1 MRAAVLHEQRKPMTT
16 EEVELQ
22 DPRDGEVLVR
32 MAASGVCHSCLHAA
46 DGSWA
51 TPKLPMVLGDEG
63 AGTVEKVGPGVKTL
77 QPGDHVILSWA
88 PTCGRC
94 RYCVSGR
101 PVLCERRPPP
111 GCMYDGTTRM
121 SWRGQPVYHYAH
133 VATFGAMTVV
143 PEDCAIP
150 VRKDMPLDKAALIG
164 CSVTTGLCSVLN
176 VAQVPAG
183 ASMAVFGTG
192 GIGLNA
198 IQGGPISNAYPV
210 IAVDVNDNKLEYA
223 RGFGATH
230 LVNASR
236 EDPVEAI
243 KRITGAG
250 VQYAFVAVGDAKAAE
265 QAFEATEPGGTC
277 VVIGLPQVGARIS
290 VEASKLVGPMRV
302 LRGSSYGGA
311 RTFVDFPRLVDLYLN
326 GKLKLD
332 ELITRRYDVSEANE
346 AFRALA
352 AFPFQAAER
361 RLIPSE
367 ARIAS
372 RCFGSRRSSA
382 RARPMR
388 TSLES
393 RADSA

>member
-1 MRAAVLHEQRKPMTT
+1 MRAAVLFEQRKPLGT
-16 EEVELQ
+16 EEIELA
-22 DPRDGEVLVR
+22 DPKDGEVLVR

-63 AGTVEKVGPGVKTL
+63 AGVVEKIGPGVKSL
-77 QPGDHVILSWA
+77 AVGDHVILSWA

-101 PVLCERRPPP
+101 PVLCERRPPG

-121 SWRGQPVYHYAH
+121 TLRGQPVYHYGT
-133 VATFGAMTVV
+133 VATFGSQTVV

-150 VRKDMPLDKAALIG
+150 IRKDMPLDKAALIG

-198 IQGGPISNAYPV
+198 IQGGPITSAYPV
-210 IAVDVNDNKLEYA
+210 IAVDVNDAKLEYA
-223 RGFGATH
+223 RSFGATH
-230 LVNASR
+230 LVNAAK

-243 KRITGAG
+243 RRLTGGAG
-250 VQYAFVAVGDAKAAE
+250 AAYTFVAVGSAQAIE
-265 QAFEATEPGGTC
+265 QAFDATEPGGTC
-277 VVIGLPQVGARIS
+277 VAIGLPATG
-290 VEASKLVGPMRV
+290 SKVAIDAGRLVGPMRI

-311 RTFVDFPRLVDLYLN
+311 RTFVDFPRLVDLYLT

-352 AFPFQAAER
+352 AGEVAR
-361 RLIPSE
+361 GLIV
-367 ARIAS
+367 
-372 RCFGSRRSSA
+372 F
-382 RARPMR
+382 
-388 TSLES
+388 
-393 RADSA
+393 

>member
-1 MRAAVLHEQRKPMTT
+1 MRAAVLFEQRKPLGV

-51 TPKLPMVLGDEG
+51 SMKVPMVLGDEG
-63 AGTVEKVGPGVKTL
+63 AGIVEKVGPGVSSL
-77 QPGDHVILSWA
+77 QVGDHVILSWA

-121 SWRGQPVYHYAH
+121 TLRGQPVYHYGT
-133 VATFGAMTVV
+133 VATFGSKTVV
-143 PEDCAIP
+143 PENCAIP
-150 VRKDMPLDKAALIG
+150 IRKDFPLDKAALIG

-198 IQGGPISNAYPV
+198 IQGGPISSAYPV
-210 IAVDVNDNKLEYA
+210 IAVDVNDAKLEYA
-223 RGFGATH
+223 REFGATH
-230 LVNASR
+230 VVNASN
-236 EDPVEAI
+236 ENPVDAI
-243 KRITGAG
+243 RRLTGGNG
-250 VQYAFVAVGDAKAAE
+250 VAYSFVAVGSTQAAE
-265 QAFEATEPGGTC
+265 QAFESTEPGGTC
-277 VVIGLPQVGARIS
+277 VVIGLPSTGSRIS
-290 VEASKLVGPMRV
+290 IDPSTLVGPMRV
-302 LRGSSYGGA
+302 LRGSAYGGA
-311 RTFVDFPRLVDLYLN
+311 SVFVDFPRLVEMNLN
-326 GKLKLD
+326 GQLKLD

-352 AFPFQAAER
+352 AGEVAR
-361 RLIPSE
+361 GLIVFE
-367 ARIAS
+367 
-372 RCFGSRRSSA
+372 
-382 RARPMR
+382 
-388 TSLES
+388 
-393 RADSA
+393 

>member
-1 MRAAVLHEQRKPMTT
+1 MRAAVLHEQRQPLVI
-16 EEVELQ
+16 EEIELA

-51 TPKLPMVLGDEG
+51 GVNVPMVLGDEG
-63 AGTVEKVGPGVKTL
+63 AGVVEKVGPGVSSL
-77 QPGDHVILSWA
+77 QVGDHVILSWA

-111 GCMYDGTTRM
+111 GAMYDGTTRM
-121 SWRGQPVYHYAH
+121 SLRGETVYHYGT
-133 VATFGAMTVV
+133 VATFGEKTVV
-143 PEDCAIP
+143 PENCAIP
-150 VRKDMPLDKAALIG
+150 IRQDFPLDKAALIG

-176 VAQVPAG
+176 IAKVPAG

-198 IQGGPISNAYPV
+198 IQGGPITGAHPI
-210 IAVDVNDNKLEYA
+210 IAVDVNDAKLEYA
-223 RGFGATH
+223 REFGATH
-230 LVNASR
+230 VVNAAK
-236 EDPVEAI
+236 EEPVEAI
-243 KRITGAG
+243 RRLTGGKG
-250 VQYAFVAVGDAKAAE
+250 VAYSFVAVGHAPAVE
-265 QAFEATEPGGTC
+265 QAFAATEPGGTC
-277 VVIGLPQVGARIS
+277 VVIGLPPSGAKIS
-290 VEASKLVGPMRV
+290 IDPGQLVGPMRV

-311 RTFVDFPRLVDLYLN
+311 SVFVDFPRLVELNLN

-352 AFPFQAAER
+352 AGEVAR
-361 RLIPSE
+361 GLIV
-367 ARIAS
+367 
-372 RCFGSRRSSA
+372 FG
-382 RARPMR
+382 
-388 TSLES
+388 
-393 RADSA
+393 

>member
-1 MRAAVLHEQRKPMTT
+1 MRAAVLFEQRKPLG
-16 EEVELQ
+16 VEDVEIS

-32 MAASGVCHSCLHAA
+32 MVASGVCHSCLHAA

-51 TPKLPMVLGDEG
+51 NIKVPMVLGDEG
-63 AGTVEKVGPGVKTL
+63 AGVVEKVGPGVKTL
-77 QPGDHVILSWA
+77 AVGDHVILSWA

-101 PVLCERRPPP
+101 PVLCERRPPS

-121 SWRGQPVYHYAH
+121 TLRGQPVYHYGT
-133 VATFGAMTVV
+133 VATFGSMTVV
-143 PEDCAIP
+143 PENCAIP
-150 VRKDMPLDKAALIG
+150 IRRDMPLDRAALIG

-198 IQGGPISNAYPV
+198 IQGGPIVSAYPV
-210 IAVDVNDNKLEYA
+210 IAVDVNDAKLEYA
-223 RGFGATH
+223 RSLGATH
-230 LVNASR
+230 VVNASR

-243 KRITGAG
+243 RKLTGAG
-250 VQYAFVAVGDAKAAE
+250 VAYSFVAVGDARAAE

-277 VVIGLPQVGARIS
+277 VVIGLPPTGSRIS
-290 VEASKLVGPMRV
+290 IDPTRLVGPQRV
-302 LRGSSYGGA
+302 LRGSSYGSA
-311 RTFVDFPRLVDLYLN
+311 RTFLDFPRLVDLYLA

-332 ELITRRYDVSEANE
+332 ELITRRYDVSEVNE

-352 AFPFQAAER
+352 AGEVAR
-361 RLIPSE
+361 GLIV
-367 ARIAS
+367 
-372 RCFGSRRSSA
+372 F
-382 RARPMR
+382 
-388 TSLES
+388 
-393 RADSA
+393 

>member
-1 MRAAVLHEQRKPMTT
+1 
-16 EEVELQ
+16 
-22 DPRDGEVLVR
+22 

-51 TPKLPMVLGDEG
+51 GVKLPTVLGDEG
-63 AGTVEKVGPGVKTL
+63 AGVVEKVGPGVSSL
-77 QPGDHVILSWA
+77 HVGDHVILSWA

-111 GCMYDGTTRM
+111 GSMYDGMTRM
-121 SWRGQPVYHYAH
+121 SLRGETVYHFGT
-133 VATFGAMTVV
+133 VATFGEKTVV
-143 PEDCAIP
+143 PENCAIP
-150 VRKDMPLDKAALIG
+150 IRKDFPLDKAALIG

-176 VAQVPAG
+176 IAEVPAG

-198 IQGGPISNAYPV
+198 IQGGPITGAHPV
-210 IAVDVNDNKLEYA
+210 IAVDVNDAKLDYA
-223 RGFGATH
+223 REFGATH
-230 LVNASR
+230 VVNSAK

-243 KRITGAG
+243 RRLTGGHG
-250 VQYAFVAVGDAKAAE
+250 VAYSFVAVGHSPAVE
-265 QAFEATEPGGTC
+265 QAFAATEAGGTC
-277 VVIGLPQVGARIS
+277 VVIGLPPSGAKIS
-290 VEASKLVGPMRV
+290 VDPGLLVGPMRV

-311 RTFVDFPRLVDLYLN
+311 SVFVDFPRLVELNLN

-352 AFPFQAAER
+352 AGEVAR
-361 RLIPSE
+361 GLIV
-367 ARIAS
+367 
-372 RCFGSRRSSA
+372 FG
-382 RARPMR
+382 
-388 TSLES
+388 
-393 RADSA
+393 